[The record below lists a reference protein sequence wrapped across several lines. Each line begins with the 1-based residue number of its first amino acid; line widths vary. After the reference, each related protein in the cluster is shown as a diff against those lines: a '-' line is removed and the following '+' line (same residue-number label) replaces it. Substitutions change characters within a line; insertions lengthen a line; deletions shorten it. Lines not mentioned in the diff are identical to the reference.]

1 MKHQVFIFI
10 ALILFISGC
19 GGSEQQLY
27 QKALNSSAFSD
38 YTAYLEKY
46 PEGTYAIEIK
56 GKLGELR
63 KKMKY
68 KVNDNNWEF
77 LSGEYNRDY
86 RELQQIFKSQNQNIR
101 MTGSST
107 DVKWAWKEMMKFWEM
122 PPIKP
127 EHFDQ
132 INALGC
138 WAREVDAS
146 GEGSALNELLPMYA
160 KGILQKELLESTS
173 EDAKLLKLTLLDW
186 IVDMA
191 YLANFNEFLRYM
203 QENEQDTVMLGNVDE
218 VLVKVKMVY

>member
-1 MKHQVFIFI
+1 MLTSIT
-10 ALILFISGC
+10 LILIISGC

-27 QKALNSSAFSD
+27 QKALNSGTFSD

-68 KVNDNNWEF
+68 NISDSNWEF

-86 RELQQIFKSQNQNIR
+86 RELQQIFKSQNQNIG
-101 MTGSST
+101 MTGSAT
-107 DVKWAWKEMMKFWEM
+107 DVKWAWQDVMKFWEM

-138 WAREVDAS
+138 WAREVEAS

-160 KGILQKELLESTS
+160 KGIFQKKLFESTS
-173 EDAKLLKLTLLDW
+173 EDAKLLKLALLDW

-191 YLANFNEFLRYM
+191 YLADFNGFLMYM
-203 QENEQDTVMLGNVDE
+203 QENEQDTSMLGNVDE
-218 VLVKVKMVY
+218 VLMKVKMVY